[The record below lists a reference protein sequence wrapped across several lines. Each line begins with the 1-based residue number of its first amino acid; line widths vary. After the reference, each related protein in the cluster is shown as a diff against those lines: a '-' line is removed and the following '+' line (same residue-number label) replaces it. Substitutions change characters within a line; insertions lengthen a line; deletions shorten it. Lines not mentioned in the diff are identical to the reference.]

1 MKKIKLVEALEVID
15 SRGNPTVRAHV
26 VTEDNVKGVAMVPS
40 GASTGEREAF
50 EIRDGDSSR
59 FLGKGVQKAV
69 NNVNQVI
76 AAGIKGF
83 NVFDQAGIDKF
94 LIELDGTKNKT
105 KLGANAILAVSLAS
119 AHAAANSL
127 GVPLYSYLK
136 KENTYQL
143 PVPLM
148 NILNGGSHANNNV
161 DFQEFMIVPV
171 GAASFKEALRYGV
184 EVFHTLKKLLE
195 RQGMSTSVGDEG
207 GFAPNLKSNEEAV
220 QLIMEA
226 ISTAGFEPGRDIMI
240 ALDVASS
247 EFYRDGLYYL
257 EGEGKKFDSTDFIEL
272 LSDWSEKYPI
282 VSIEDGMDQNDW
294 EGWKMLTK
302 KIGKNVQ
309 LVGDDLFVTNVDFLN
324 RGIKEIAGNSI
335 LVKVNQIGTLTEA
348 IEAVELAKK
357 SDFSV
362 VVSHRSGE
370 TEDTTI
376 ADIACA
382 FGPSQIKTGSVSRS
396 DRVAKYNR
404 LLVIEKEL
412 DKSASYSG
420 WHAFYNRAAK
430 L

>member
-1 MKKIKLVEALEVID
+1 MIKIKTIHARQILD

-94 LIELDGTKNKT
+94 LIELDGTKNKI

-207 GFAPNLKSNEEAV
+207 GFCPKS
-220 QLIMEA
+220 
-226 ISTAGFEPGRDIMI
+226 
-240 ALDVASS
+240 
-247 EFYRDGLYYL
+247 
-257 EGEGKKFDSTDFIEL
+257 
-272 LSDWSEKYPI
+272 
-282 VSIEDGMDQNDW
+282 
-294 EGWKMLTK
+294 
-302 KIGKNVQ
+302 
-309 LVGDDLFVTNVDFLN
+309 
-324 RGIKEIAGNSI
+324 
-335 LVKVNQIGTLTEA
+335 
-348 IEAVELAKK
+348 
-357 SDFSV
+357 
-362 VVSHRSGE
+362 
-370 TEDTTI
+370 
-376 ADIACA
+376 
-382 FGPSQIKTGSVSRS
+382 
-396 DRVAKYNR
+396 
-404 LLVIEKEL
+404 
-412 DKSASYSG
+412 
-420 WHAFYNRAAK
+420 
-430 L
+430 